1 MRVAVIGAGGM
12 GGGIA
17 KLLAGSHEVTVG
29 SRDAAKGEP
38 QAKELGVVRGGGQA
52 DAVRDAEVVFLTV
65 PWPAVDETLGEL
77 GDLTGTV
84 VVDVTNP
91 YVGGSLRLHEGTSD
105 AELIQRKIAGAR
117 VVKGWNTVYAP
128 VLADPSFDG
137 HAASVFLASDDED
150 AKATVAQLARDM
162 GFDPIDAGP
171 LAAARDLER
180 LLSTYGAIGHRFPWG
195 SWALKVLRREAT
207 S

>member
-17 KLLAGSHEVTVG
+17 RLLAGSHEVAVG
-29 SRDAAKGEP
+29 SRDAAQGEQ
-38 QAKELGVVRGGGQA
+38 QARELGVARGGGQA
-52 DAVRDAEVVFLTV
+52 DAARDAEVVFLTV

-77 GDLTGTV
+77 GDLMGTV

-91 YVGGSLRLHEGTSD
+91 YVGGSLQLHEGASD
-105 AELIQRKIAGAR
+105 AELIQRKIPGAR

-137 HAASVFLASDDED
+137 QAASVFLASDDED
-150 AKATVAQLARDM
+150 ANATIAQLARDM

-180 LLSTYGAIGHRFPWG
+180 LLSTYGAVGHAFPWG
-195 SWALKVLRREAT
+195 GWALKVLRREAT